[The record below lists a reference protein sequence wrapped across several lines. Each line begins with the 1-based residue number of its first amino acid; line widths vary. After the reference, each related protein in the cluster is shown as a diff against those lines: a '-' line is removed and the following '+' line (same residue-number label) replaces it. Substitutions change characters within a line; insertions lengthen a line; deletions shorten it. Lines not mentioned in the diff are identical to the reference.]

1 MVRPLTNVA
10 QATQN
15 VDFAILKAM
24 QRRWI
29 GWLYAL
35 GFLALAASGSAA
47 LAEDIGAIPK
57 SAEIPILRNPGT
69 PTAGATDA
77 DVTLVEYFDYNCPFC
92 KKLAPALQGLL
103 QADARVALVYKDW
116 PILGDVSRYAARSAL
131 AAGWQGKYLL
141 AHDTL
146 MGAARLASNSQV
158 DSLLQHAGLNMLQLK
173 ADAVSH
179 AALISA
185 LLQRNDTEVRALGI
199 RGTPGLLVGRHIING
214 VYDVAGLEQAVAI
227 ARREHEARGD

>member
-1 MVRPLTNVA
+1 
-10 QATQN
+10 
-15 VDFAILKAM
+15 M

-29 GWLYAL
+29 GWLYTM
-35 GFLALAASGSAA
+35 GFLALAVSGSAA
-47 LAEDIGAIPK
+47 FAEDIGTVPK
-57 SAEIPILRNPGT
+57 SAQIAILRNPGT
-69 PTAGATDA
+69 PAAGAIDA

-103 QADARVALVYKDW
+103 RADARVALVYKDW

-146 MGAARLASNSQV
+146 MGAARLASNTQV
-158 DSLLQHAGLNMLQLK
+158 DSLLQHAGLNMIQLK

-179 AALISA
+179 GALIDA

-214 VYDVAGLEQAVAI
+214 VYDVSGLEQAVAI
-227 ARREHEARGD
+227 ARRDP

>member
-1 MVRPLTNVA
+1 
-10 QATQN
+10 
-15 VDFAILKAM
+15 M

-29 GWLYAL
+29 GWLYTM
-35 GFLALAASGSAA
+35 GFLALAVSGSAA
-47 LAEDIGAIPK
+47 FAEDIGTVPK
-57 SAEIPILRNPGT
+57 SAQIAILRNPGT
-69 PTAGATDA
+69 PAAGAIDA

-103 QADARVALVYKDW
+103 RADARVALVYKDW

-158 DSLLQHAGLNMLQLK
+158 DSLLQHAGLNMIQLK

-179 AALISA
+179 GALIDA

-214 VYDVAGLEQAVAI
+214 VYDVAGLERAVAI

>member
-1 MVRPLTNVA
+1 M
-10 QATQN
+10 
-15 VDFAILKAM
+15 
-24 QRRWI
+24 
-29 GWLYAL
+29 
-35 GFLALAASGSAA
+35 GFLALAVSGAA
-47 LAEDIGAIPK
+47 AFAEDVGTVQK
-57 SAEIPILRNPGT
+57 SAEIAILRNPGT
-69 PTAGATDA
+69 PAGGSSDA
-77 DVTLVEYFDYNCPFC
+77 NVTLVEYFDYNCPFC

-103 QADARVALVYKDW
+103 QADARVAVIYKDW

-158 DSLLQHAGLNMLQLK
+158 DSLLQHAGLNMIQLN

-179 AALISA
+179 GALINA

-214 VYDVAGLEQAVAI
+214 VYDVAGLERAVAI
-227 ARREHEARGD
+227 ARRDHEARGD

>member
-1 MVRPLTNVA
+1 
-10 QATQN
+10 
-15 VDFAILKAM
+15 M

-29 GWLYAL
+29 GWLYTMGL
-35 GFLALAASGSAA
+35 LSLAVSGSAA
-47 LAEDIGAIPK
+47 FAEDIGTVPK
-57 SAEIPILRNPGT
+57 SAQIAILRNPGT
-69 PTAGATDA
+69 PAAGAIDA

-92 KKLAPALQGLL
+92 KKLAPGLQGLL
-103 QADARVALVYKDW
+103 RADARVALVYKDW

-146 MGAARLASNSQV
+146 MGAARLASNTQV
-158 DSLLQHAGLNMLQLK
+158 DSLLQHAGLNMIQLK

-179 AALISA
+179 GALIDA

-214 VYDVAGLEQAVAI
+214 VYDVAGLERAVAI